1 MTPHHRRRP
10 TTPAPSDAVVVV
22 VVLEGGGA
30 GLSAG
35 TKLRRRMTSWSSSDS
50 GRRRRR
56 RRPSRG
62 VDGDGDGDGDGGG
75 GQIAEEADVVVARAK
90 TTADHTAM
98 SRGERNDMID
108 GGMIYYC
115 RCAVLGWCR
124 ALGYILGWSQWLALL
139 RREMGI
145 VRYRIGCN
153 VVGYHN
159 IHRILEWS

>member
-1 MTPHHRRRP
+1 
-10 TTPAPSDAVVVV
+10 
-22 VVLEGGGA
+22 
-30 GLSAG
+30 
-35 TKLRRRMTSWSSSDS
+35 MTSWYSSDS

-115 RCAVLGWCR
+115 RCAALGWCR
-124 ALGYILGWSQWLALL
+124 ALGYNFGMVS
-139 RREMGI
+139 MVG
-145 VRYRIGCN
+145 
-153 VVGYHN
+153 VVAQRDG
-159 IHRILEWS
+159 